1 MKKLH
6 KNQKGFTLVELMIVV
21 AIIGILAA
29 IAIPQYLNYMA
40 QTKVNACISNFET
53 AHSFVKSELA
63 KRSAGG
69 TPSATVTADLGQG
82 GKMDPYNNANTAF
95 VQGAALIGAGT
106 NVCRTVI
113 TTDNLTS
120 PGLAVGANVTI
131 FPGAI
136 AVTEGTAPA
145 AGVQVLVE

>member
-29 IAIPQYLNYMA
+29 IAIPQYLNYMS

-69 TPSATVTADLGQG
+69 TVTGSATTDLGQG
-82 GKMDPYNNANTAF
+82 GKMDPMDTANAAFITQAAAVDTVNTC
-95 VQGAALIGAGT
+95 Q
-106 NVCRTVI
+106 TVI
-113 TTDNLTS
+113 DTDNLS
-120 PGLAVGANVTI
+120 SVAIGATVTI
-131 FPGAI
+131 FAGQVAE
-136 AVTEGTAPA
+136 TDGNAPA
-145 AGVQVLVE
+145 AGVGVIVE